1 MKAADEKPPHDELKA
16 DVSLSE
22 KFWKS
27 IGKVIVQL
35 RGLRE
40 GKLGKSVGKL
50 IVLLRALR
58 EGGVKDRLLL
68 VVIGSLS
75 IWCLSWS
82 FETGTGLVKDGMAW
96 MNGPSPRRFTDR
108 DGKSILVYARDMD
121 SGGPSERGLFGGNN
135 NEWWDEYI
143 EKWERTHVQEKDRRG
158 RFQERIRE
166 ESIREAIKNWG
177 KRASRID
184 HLLLNPRKRWPHYGL
199 IQEWSGKA
207 GLLLAALWLL
217 AWVLTGKK
225 QNKLTE

>member
-1 MKAADEKPPHDELKA
+1 MKAADEKLPPDRWGPYDELKA

-22 KFWKS
+22 K
-27 IGKVIVQL
+27 
-35 RGLRE
+35 
-40 GKLGKSVGKL
+40 LGKSVGKV

-68 VVIGSLS
+68 VVIGLLS

-82 FETGTGLVKDGMAW
+82 FETGTGLVKDGMVW
-96 MNGPSPRRFTDR
+96 MDGPRPASIPLKPRLR
-108 DGKSILVYARDMD
+108 YAQIPPT
-121 SGGPSERGLFGGNN
+121 PSERSRFKR
-135 NEWWDEYI
+135 EMSAW
-143 EKWERTHVQEKDRRG
+143 KDRWENAPSQDDWVMR
-158 RFQERIRE
+158 RE
-166 ESIREAIKNWG
+166 
-177 KRASRID
+177 SRND
-184 HLLLNPRKRWPHYGL
+184 NLLLNPRERWPHYGL